1 MLAAIEL
8 HHLATCLNRGHSSA
22 LAELDGVLR
31 VLRLRPALD
40 VAEIFLAPEIALR
53 ERRPVVRWVRLRT
66 DQCDSTGE
74 STLACL
80 YCAVSAP
87 DTGTDDDEVLLFLLG
102 RGPNYAKR
110 SDSNRQAMQRGL
122 DAIVNLELPQHLL
135 DVLVDR
141 VCRHAQPRGDLAV
154 RQPEA
159 NLIQYLAFPSRK
171 FLRSFP
177 HEPKR
182 YKPPWEAAIG
192 ETAYSLP
199 RFAT

>member
-1 MLAAIEL
+1 M
-8 HHLATCLNRGHSSA
+8 
-22 LAELDGVLR
+22 
-31 VLRLRPALD
+31 
-40 VAEIFLAPEIALR
+40 AEIFLAPEVALR
-53 ERRPVVRWVRLRT
+53 ERRPVIGRVRLGT
-66 DQCDSTGE
+66 DQCDSTGK
-74 STLACL
+74 SVLASSNGG
-80 YCAVSAP
+80 VSARN
-87 DTGTDDDEVLLFLLG
+87 TGTDDDEVLLFLLG
-102 RGPNYAKR
+102 RAPNYAKR
-110 SDSNRQAMQRGL
+110 SDGKRQAMQRGL

-141 VCRHAQPRGDLAV
+141 VCGHAQPRGDLAV

-177 HEPKR
+177 HERKR
-182 YKPPWEAAIG
+182 YKQPCEAAIG

>member
-1 MLAAIEL
+1 M
-8 HHLATCLNRGHSSA
+8 
-22 LAELDGVLR
+22 
-31 VLRLRPALD
+31 
-40 VAEIFLAPEIALR
+40 AEIFLAPEVALR
-53 ERRPVVRWVRLRT
+53 ERRPVIGRVRLGT
-66 DQCDSTGE
+66 DQCDSTGK
-74 STLACL
+74 SVLASSNGG
-80 YCAVSAP
+80 VSARN
-87 DTGTDDDEVLLFLLG
+87 TGTDDDEVLLFLLG
-102 RGPNYAKR
+102 RAPNYAKR
-110 SDSNRQAMQRGL
+110 SDGNRQAMQRGL

-141 VCRHAQPRGDLAV
+141 VCGHAQPRGDLAV

-177 HEPKR
+177 HERKR
-182 YKPPWEAAIG
+182 YKQPCEAAIG